1 MSKSARRKANNTPAG
16 GSGISR
22 PAGKKHRFSWLQ
34 RWGWPIAVIAGLLLL
49 LVVLHPS
56 IGGGTTTG
64 QDFKLV
70 AYQGEAVLGGHD
82 STFSRVF
89 ELKKPVVLNFWAGNC
104 PPCRVEMPGF
114 QKVSGEFSG
123 RVIFVGVDVGPYTG
137 LGNHDDAA
145 RLYKELGIT
154 YPLAYAV
161 DDSPLQIY
169 NVQGMPTTVFLTAGG
184 QVTDRATGILTED
197 QLRNEIQQKLLAG

>member
-1 MSKSARRKANNTPAG
+1 MSKPARRKANREPGGAPAKGQAG
-16 GSGISR
+16 GTRRR
-22 PAGKKHRFSWLQ
+22 PTWLP
-34 RWGWPIAVIAGLLLL
+34 RWGWPIAVITGLLIL
-49 LVVLHPS
+49 LVILHPS

-64 QDFKLV
+64 QDFKVV
-70 AYQGEAVLGGHD
+70 AYQGDAVLGGHD

-89 ELKKPVVLNFWAGNC
+89 EQKKPVVLNFWAGNC

-114 QKVSGEFSG
+114 QKVSREFSG
-123 RVIFVGVDVGPYTG
+123 RVLFVGVDVGPYTG
-137 LGNHDDAA
+137 LGNHDDAV

-161 DDSPLQIY
+161 DESPLQIY

-197 QLRNEIQQKLLAG
+197 QLRSEIQQKLLAG